1 MIGQLKGVIAA
12 LDEETMLVDV
22 GGVGYEVYGFPR
34 LLQKLSQGEAAT
46 LSIETVV
53 REDFIKLYGFETAA
67 ERRCFRLLQSV
78 QGVGAKHA
86 LSILQV
92 LPPATLYDAISA
104 EDVTAVSR
112 AHGVGKKIAQ
122 RIVTE
127 LQSKLGSLA
136 DVGAGAAFARQAR
149 ASVANGAQPSAVDG
163 DGSALADAVSALVN
177 LGYDGVDARRAVT
190 SAADTAGEEADI
202 SMLIT
207 HALKQLAPAS

>member
-34 LLQKLSQGEAAT
+34 LLQKLSEGEAAT

-112 AHGVGKKIAQ
+112 APWCGQEDCATY
-122 RIVTE
+122 R
-127 LQSKLGSLA
+127 
-136 DVGAGAAFARQAR
+136 DGAAVEAGKLCGCRR
-149 ASVANGAQPSAVDG
+149 RRSVCPPGPG
-163 DGSALADAVSALVN
+163 ECCK
-177 LGYDGVDARRAVT
+177 RR
-190 SAADTAGEEADI
+190 
-202 SMLIT
+202 
-207 HALKQLAPAS
+207 PAKRC